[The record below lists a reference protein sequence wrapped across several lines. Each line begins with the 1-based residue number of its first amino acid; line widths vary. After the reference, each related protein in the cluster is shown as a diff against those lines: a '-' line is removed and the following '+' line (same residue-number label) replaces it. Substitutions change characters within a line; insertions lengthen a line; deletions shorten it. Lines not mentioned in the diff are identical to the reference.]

1 MQQNSPII
9 SKDENASAR
18 LAELGLSRELLFK
31 ASLRADAEAKL
42 STDLDA
48 PTHAGTTRF
57 SRTTRFLRE
66 AMIPA
71 GWDYDNSRNY
81 CRTIHPTGAF
91 SVVVSSGDQGTGVVT
106 PGQSPS
112 TRYPKGEVTVQ
123 AVETNM
129 QLVLELG
136 EEFDVPAQPSP
147 TPVVW
152 YLLQRVTA
160 REIFLELSLPTAIEN
175 GVISKWEE
183 RIVLGSIPRDGEPIL
198 SDETDRGEDESSY
211 DVNVAMR

>member
-9 SKDENASAR
+9 SENQDANAR
-18 LAELGLSRELLFK
+18 LVELGLSRELLFK

-57 SRTTRFLRE
+57 SRTTRYLRE
-66 AMIPA
+66 ALIPV

-91 SVVVSSGDQGTGVVT
+91 SVVVSSGDQGTGVVIS
-106 PGQSPS
+106 GQSPS

-136 EEFDVPAQPSP
+136 DEFEGPSQP
-147 TPVVW
+147 TPTAVVW

-160 REIFLELSLPTAIEN
+160 GEVFLELSLPTEIEN

-183 RIVLGSIPRDGEPIL
+183 RIVLGSVPRDGEPIL
-198 SDETDRGEDESSY
+198 NDETDHGEDESSY

>member
-1 MQQNSPII
+1 MQDNQI
-9 SKDENASAR
+9 SVHEDAIGR
-18 LAELGLSRELLFK
+18 LAELGLTHVLLFN

-66 AMIPA
+66 ALIPS

-81 CRTIHPTGAF
+81 CRTIHPSGAF
-91 SVVVSSGDQGTGVVT
+91 SIVVSSGDEGTGIVVA
-106 PGQSPS
+106 GQSPS

-123 AVETNM
+123 AVGTNM

-136 EEFDVPAQPSP
+136 EEFESAARP
-147 TPVVW
+147 TPTSVVW
-152 YLLQRVTA
+152 YLLQRVTVG
-160 REIFLELSLPTAIEN
+160 EVFLELSLPTEIRN

-183 RIVLGSIPRDGEPIL
+183 RIVLGSVPRDGEPTV
-198 SDETDRGEDESSY
+198 SDDSDRGEDESSY
-211 DVNVAMR
+211 DVTVAMR

>member
-1 MQQNSPII
+1 VENTQI
-9 SKDENASAR
+9 SVHEDANGR
-18 LAELGLSRELLFK
+18 LADLGLTRELLFNV
-31 ASLRADAEAKL
+31 SLRADAEAKL

-66 AMIPA
+66 ALVPV

-81 CRTIHPTGAF
+81 CRTIHPSGAF
-91 SVVVSSGDQGTGVVT
+91 SIVVSSGDEGTGIVVA
-106 PGQSPS
+106 GQSPS

-123 AVETNM
+123 AVEINM

-136 EEFDVPAQPSP
+136 EEFETPERREP
-147 TPVVW
+147 TSVVW
-152 YLLQRVTA
+152 YLLQRVTVG
-160 REIFLELSLPTAIEN
+160 EVFLELSLPTEIHN

-183 RIVLGSIPRDGEPIL
+183 RIVLGSIPRDGEPTVR
-198 SDETDRGEDESSY
+198 DGGDHGEEEASY
-211 DVNVAMR
+211 DVTVAMR